1 MKYGE
6 IDRARWDATIAA
18 SANRLAY
25 ACSWFLDA
33 VSPQWEALVGD
44 DYAFVMPL
52 PVKKKFGIKYIV
64 LPRWTQQLGIF
75 SAQPVTTEIIKA
87 FLRKI
92 PYLSYGLNLNY
103 GNVFGEVRPNSVID
117 LSKDYGTLR
126 QAFDTNT
133 KRNIAKAQKQN
144 LTIQTID
151 IERFT
156 QFWSGE
162 NKKMPLEMH
171 QKLPLL
177 CAAAERRGCGM
188 IRGVF
193 SADNQL
199 IAALFTIEI
208 FDRIIYLTPVSNA
221 EGKQKSAMF
230 FLIDWLLQ
238 RHAGSGKLFDCEG
251 SQIPGVARFYA
262 GFGAQPQNY
271 FSIHRCRPQ
280 WLINLLHR

>member
-18 SANRLAY
+18 SANRLPY

-52 PVKKKFGIKYIV
+52 PVKQKFGVKYIV

-103 GNVFGEVRPNSVID
+103 GNVFGEVCPNSVID
-117 LSKDYGTLR
+117 LSRDYDTLR
-126 QAFDTNT
+126 QAFDANT
-133 KRNIAKAQKQN
+133 KRNITKAQKQN

-151 IERFT
+151 IEQFT
-156 QFWSGE
+156 RFWSDE
-162 NKKMPLEMH
+162 NKKMPLEQH
-171 QKLPLL
+171 QKLPTL
-177 CAAAERRGCGM
+177 CAAAMQHNCGK

-193 SADNQL
+193 SAENQL

-208 FDRIIYLTPVSNA
+208 FDRIIYLAPVSNA

-238 RHAGSGKLFDCEG
+238 RHATSGKLFDCEG
-251 SQIPGVARFYA
+251 SRIPGVARFYA

-280 WLINLLHR
+280 WLIKLLHR

>member
-33 VSPQWEALVGD
+33 VSSQWEALVGD

-75 SAQPVTTEIIKA
+75 SEQPVTTEIIKA

-103 GNVFGEVRPNSVID
+103 GNVFGDVRPNSVID

-126 QAFDTNT
+126 QAFDANT

-151 IERFT
+151 IEQFT

-162 NKKMPLEMH
+162 NKKMPLELH

-177 CAAAERRGCGM
+177 CTAAERRGCGM

-238 RHAGSGKLFDCEG
+238 RHASSGKLFDCEG

>member
-103 GNVFGEVRPNSVID
+103 ANVFGEVRPNSVID

-151 IERFT
+151 IEQFT

-162 NKKMPLEMH
+162 NKKMPLELH

-177 CAAAERRGCGM
+177 CAAAEQHGCGK

-208 FDRIIYLTPVSNA
+208 FDRVIYLTPVSNA

-238 RHAGSGKLFDCEG
+238 CHANSGKLFDCEG

>member
-33 VSPQWEALVGD
+33 VSSQWEALVGD

-75 SAQPVTTEIIKA
+75 SEQPVTTEIIKA

-103 GNVFGEVRPNSVID
+103 GNVFGDVRPNSVID

-126 QAFDTNT
+126 QAFDANT

-162 NKKMPLEMH
+162 NKKMPLELH

-177 CAAAERRGCGM
+177 CTAAERRGCGM

-208 FDRIIYLTPVSNA
+208 FDRIIYLTPVSSA

-238 RHAGSGKLFDCEG
+238 QHASSGKLFDCEG

>member
-52 PVKKKFGIKYIV
+52 PVKQKFGIKYVV

-75 SAQPVTTEIIKA
+75 SVQPITTEIIKA

-92 PYLSYGLNLNY
+92 PYLSYGFNLNY

-151 IERFT
+151 IEQFT

-177 CAAAERRGCGM
+177 CAAAEQHGCGKV
-188 IRGVF
+188 RGVF

-238 RHAGSGKLFDCEG
+238 HHVGSGKLFDCEG

-271 FSIHRCRPQ
+271 FSVHRCRPQ
-280 WLINLLHR
+280 WLIKLLHR